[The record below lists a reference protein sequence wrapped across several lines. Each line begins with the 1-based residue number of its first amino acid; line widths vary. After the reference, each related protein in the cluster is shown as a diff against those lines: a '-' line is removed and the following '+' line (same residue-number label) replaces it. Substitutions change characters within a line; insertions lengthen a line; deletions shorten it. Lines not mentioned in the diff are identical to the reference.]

1 MTTRHRAREIVLQ
14 LLYEDDLNKEQNR
27 QVADQFLVSRL
38 LGHNALILFARD
50 LLTNIRQ
57 HRKQIDAALAA
68 KAANWSVRRMSAI
81 DRNIL
86 RLAAYEILMTVTP
99 GPVVIN
105 EAIQLAKQYGDRNS
119 GQFVNGVLDRLMHDA
134 KSEGESP
141 EVSITAVAD
150 SKSCSQED
158 IKPKATGPHY
168 QTT

>member
-1 MTTRHRAREIVLQ
+1 
-14 LLYEDDLNKEQNR
+14 
-27 QVADQFLVSRL
+27 
-38 LGHNALILFARD
+38 
-50 LLTNIRQ
+50 
-57 HRKQIDAALAA
+57 
-68 KAANWSVRRMSAI
+68 MSAI